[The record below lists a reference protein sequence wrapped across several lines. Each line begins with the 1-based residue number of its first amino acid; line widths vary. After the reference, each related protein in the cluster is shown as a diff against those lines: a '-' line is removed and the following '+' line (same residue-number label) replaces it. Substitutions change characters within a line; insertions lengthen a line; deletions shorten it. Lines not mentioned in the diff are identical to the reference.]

1 MSRPARLDEAAIA
14 AALATLPGWTR
25 AGDAITR
32 TFSFAG
38 FPEAV
43 AFIQRLVPIAE
54 GMQHHP
60 DVDLRYDRVVV
71 TLSTHDA
78 GGLTALDVEQARAI
92 GEG

>member
-1 MSRPARLDEAAIA
+1 
-14 AALATLPGWTR
+14 
-25 AGDAITR
+25 
-32 TFSFAG
+32 
-38 FPEAV
+38 V

-60 DVDLRYDRVVV
+60 DVDLRYNRVVV

-92 GEG
+92 GDG